1 MLISFTDLYVCFCQL
16 VSRVSES
23 KGIENQHEFF
33 ADLSRYSFEINMNL
47 IRKIQH
53 STKSTAD
60 NQTRNFGYVFMGTV
74 ANHQQELALIPNL
87 HSENSVNH
95 KNKLHEM
102 YTLILMVSILRTFHA
117 RARSFISGC
126 PKAVA
131 GEDTE
136 VLDVSSSLFTP
147 HKLWKSLDKDPLEGI
162 KRWYALMESHLRC
175 EFDYS
180 VKPVHCICGLY
191 GLGKLKYHEV
201 VSSEDELTEPD
212 QPPENGSAADKT
224 TNAVHRDV
232 SLNYNGINKF
242 LRRIGMTSALH
253 SELLRVSDD
262 YILALM
268 RHPKYGVRP
277 ALRRFRMDPRVHV
290 KCFVLRDAAEW
301 FTSNRIFAS
310 DVEAHEFLSRCC
322 KQRKLRLLVKH
333 RQDPTNEMPS
343 HGKVLHHSS
352 DSAELDHSQDELSM
366 TFVDPWEVEAE
377 RNVHRYMHGFVDVPI
392 HVELGWDRLSPVA
405 EETCDEIIGTV
416 FDDKT
421 LVDMW
426 KMTCA
431 EGWLVTSIT
440 QYQLDGVHSHR
451 AATDETTTDNEE
463 KLPFLVEIHSRSQ
476 RNAMFKEVGLPHRF
490 VGVVTVG
497 KIALF
502 NIALVGLELI
512 GVNKQVN
519 LIEGREFL
527 PCSWLT
533 HSVRGKL

>member
-1 MLISFTDLYVCFCQL
+1 
-16 VSRVSES
+16 
-23 KGIENQHEFF
+23 
-33 ADLSRYSFEINMNL
+33 MNL
-47 IRKIQH
+47 IRKIQQ
-53 STKSTAD
+53 STKTAAE
-60 NQTRNFGYVFMGTV
+60 NETRNFGYVFMGTV
-74 ANHQQELALIPNL
+74 ASHQQELALVPNL
-87 HSENSVNH
+87 HGQEKTVDH

-126 PKAVA
+126 PKAIV
-131 GEDTE
+131 GEDME

-191 GLGKLKYHEV
+191 GLGKLKSHDAGL
-201 VSSEDELTEPD
+201 SKDELSEPD
-212 QPPENGSAADKT
+212 QPPEKGSVDKST
-224 TNAVHRDV
+224 RIVHGEISVNHNRID
-232 SLNYNGINKF
+232 KF
-242 LRRIGMTSALH
+242 LHRIGMTPTLH
-253 SELLRVSDD
+253 SELFRASDD

-268 RHPKYGVRP
+268 RHPQYGVRP
-277 ALRRFRMDPRVHV
+277 ALRRFRVDPRVHV
-290 KCFVLRDAAEW
+290 KCFVLRDAADW
-301 FTSNRIFAS
+301 FTSNSIFES
-310 DVEAHEFLSRCC
+310 DCEAHEFLSRCC

-333 RQDPTNEMPS
+333 RHDPTHEMPS
-343 HGKVLHHSS
+343 HEHHSES
-352 DSAELDHSQDELSM
+352 VEPDHSQDDLSM
-366 TFVDPWEVEAE
+366 VFVDPWEVEAE
-377 RNVHRYMHGFVDVPI
+377 RNVHRYMHGFVDVPV

-405 EETCDEIIGTV
+405 AETCDEIIGTV
-416 FDDKT
+416 FEDKT

-426 KMTCA
+426 KTTCA

-463 KLPFLVEIHSRSQ
+463 KMPFLVEIHSRSQ

-497 KIALF
+497 KIMTFHIGSLDC
-502 NIALVGLELI
+502 NVLI
-512 GVNKQVN
+512 FF
-519 LIEGREFL
+519 E
-527 PCSWLT
+527 
-533 HSVRGKL
+533 